1 MTKLL
6 PSLLF
11 IFHVFGSILVLA
23 QNPQVVM
30 NTEYGDIVFEIYVD
44 KAPISSTNF
53 LRYVDEDRWL
63 GAHFYRVVTMENQ
76 PYNDIKIEVIQGGL
90 DDSDSL
96 RLATIK
102 HEPTNETG
110 IKHLNGTLSMA
121 RMEPGTESSE
131 FFICIG
137 DQPELD
143 FGGRRNPD
151 GQGFSAFGQVVRG
164 MEVVKTIQGLKG
176 QADSPQYLLNPVAIT
191 IIRRND

>member
-11 IFHVFGSILVLA
+11 ILHVFGSILVLA

-30 NTEYGDIVFEIYVD
+30 KTEYGDIVFEIYVD

-76 PYNDIKIEVIQGGL
+76 PHNDIKIEVIQGGL

-96 RLATIK
+96 RLAPIK

-143 FGGRRNPD
+143 FGGMRNPD

-176 QADSPQYLLNPVAIT
+176 PADSPQYLLNQVAIT